1 MNKHQKQ
8 LQRKILLNERKILKE
23 LESIYEQAL
32 NDIMTQITLLQARTD
47 TQNLQSIIYQVEYQK
62 ALKTQISA
70 ILDQLHNNEFNSIS
84 EYLTKCYEDG
94 WIGTFYDLQNQG
106 IPLIFPIDQEQ
117 IVNAIQVNTKLS
129 KNLYDSLGID
139 IKDLKSTIRSE
150 LSRGI
155 SQSYSYEKMAQMIK
169 RASGNSYSNSVRI
182 ARTEGHRITN
192 EATYNAQVKAKS
204 KGAQIMKEWD
214 STLDAKTRP
223 EHQFLDGQLVD
234 VDKPFKDSEGN
245 EAMYPGDFGVARLDI
260 NCRCTMKQRAKWF
273 VDKDKD
279 KEFTKMNG
287 EDNNLMTFKNK
298 EDYEEFKREFWNWS
312 DKQK

>member
-8 LQRKILLNERKILKE
+8 VQKSILKNEREILKN
-23 LESIYEQAL
+23 LESIYQQAL
-32 NDIMTQITLLQARTD
+32 DDIMVKINDLMARTD

-62 ALKTQISA
+62 ALKSQISS

-84 EYLTKCYEDG
+84 EYLTKCYQDG

-117 IVNAIQVNTKLS
+117 IVKAIQLNTKLS
-129 KNLYDSLGID
+129 KNLYDSLGLD
-139 IKDLKSTIRSE
+139 IQDLKSAIRTE
-150 LSRGI
+150 ISRGI
-155 SQSYSYEKMAQMIK
+155 SQSYSYQQMATLIK
-169 RASGNSYSNSVRI
+169 RASGNSYNNSVRI

-204 KGAQIMKEWD
+204 KGAQIMKQWD
-214 STLDAKTRP
+214 ATLDSKTRP

-245 EAMYPGDFGVARLDI
+245 EAMFPGSFGVASLDI
-260 NCRCTMKQRAKWF
+260 NCRCCLLQRAKWF
-273 VDKDKD
+273 IDNES
-279 KEFTKMNG
+279 EFTKMNG
-287 EDNNLMTFKNK
+287 EENNLMTFKNK
-298 EDYEEFKREFWNWS
+298 DDYEKFKAEFWKWS
-312 DKQK
+312 DKK

>member
-8 LQRKILLNERKILKE
+8 VQKSILKNEREILKN
-23 LESIYEQAL
+23 LESIYQQAL
-32 NDIMTQITLLQARTD
+32 DDIMVKINDLMARTD

-62 ALKTQISA
+62 ALKSQISS

-84 EYLTKCYEDG
+84 EYLTKCYQEG

-117 IVNAIQVNTKLS
+117 IVKAIQLDTKLS
-129 KNLYDSLGID
+129 KNLYDSLGLD
-139 IKDLKSTIRSE
+139 IKDLKSAIRTE
-150 LSRGI
+150 ISRGI
-155 SQSYSYEKMAQMIK
+155 SQSYSYQQMATLIK
-169 RASGNSYSNSVRI
+169 RASGNSYNNSVRI

-204 KGAQIMKEWD
+204 KGAQIMKQWD
-214 STLDAKTRP
+214 ATLDSKTRP

-245 EAMYPGDFGVARLDI
+245 EAMFPGGFGVASLDI
-260 NCRCTMKQRAKWF
+260 NCRCCLLQRAKWF
-273 VDKDKD
+273 IDNES
-279 KEFTKMNG
+279 EFTKMNG
-287 EDNNLMTFKNK
+287 EENNLMTFKNK
-298 EDYEEFKREFWNWS
+298 DDYEKFKAEFWKWS
-312 DKQK
+312 DKK

>member
-8 LQRKILLNERKILKE
+8 VQKSILKNEREILKN
-23 LESIYEQAL
+23 LESIYQQAL
-32 NDIMTQITLLQARTD
+32 DDIMVKINDLLARTD

-62 ALKTQISA
+62 ALKSQISA

-117 IVNAIQVNTKLS
+117 VIRSIQMNTKLS
-129 KNLYDSLGID
+129 KNLYDSLGLD
-139 IKDLKSTIRSE
+139 IKDLKSVIRSE
-150 LSRGI
+150 VSRGI
-155 SQSYSYEKMAQMIK
+155 SQSYSYQQMATLIK

-192 EATYNAQVKAKS
+192 EANYNAQVKAKS

-214 STLDAKTRP
+214 ATLDSKTRP
-223 EHQFLDGQLVD
+223 EHQYLDGQTVE

-245 EAMYPGDFGVARLDI
+245 EAMYPGDFNVARLDI

-273 VDKDKD
+273 LTDS
-279 KEFTKMNG
+279 EFTKMNG
-287 EDNNLMTFKNK
+287 ETRELMRFKNK
-298 EDYEEFKREFWNWS
+298 DDYNKFKAEFWKWS
-312 DKQK
+312 DNK

>member
-8 LQRKILLNERKILKE
+8 VQKSILKNEREILKN
-23 LESIYEQAL
+23 LESIYQQAL
-32 NDIMTQITLLQARTD
+32 DDIMVKIDDLMARTD

-62 ALKTQISA
+62 ALKSQISA

-84 EYLTKCYEDG
+84 EYLTKCYQEG

-117 IVNAIQVNTKLS
+117 IVKAIQLDTKLS
-129 KNLYDSLGID
+129 KNLYDSLGLD
-139 IKDLKSTIRSE
+139 IKDLKSAIRTE
-150 LSRGI
+150 ISRGI
-155 SQSYSYEKMAQMIK
+155 SQSYSYQQMATLIK
-169 RASGNSYSNSVRI
+169 RASGNSYNNSVRI

-204 KGAQIMKEWD
+204 KGAQIMKQWD
-214 STLDAKTRP
+214 ATLDSKTRP

-245 EAMYPGDFGVARLDI
+245 EAMFPGGFGIASLDI
-260 NCRCTMKQRAKWF
+260 NCRCCLLQRGKWF
-273 VDKDKD
+273 IDNES
-279 KEFTKMNG
+279 EFTKMNG
-287 EDNNLMTFKNK
+287 EENELMTFKNK
-298 EDYEEFKREFWNWS
+298 DDYEKFKAEFWKWS
-312 DKQK
+312 DNKK